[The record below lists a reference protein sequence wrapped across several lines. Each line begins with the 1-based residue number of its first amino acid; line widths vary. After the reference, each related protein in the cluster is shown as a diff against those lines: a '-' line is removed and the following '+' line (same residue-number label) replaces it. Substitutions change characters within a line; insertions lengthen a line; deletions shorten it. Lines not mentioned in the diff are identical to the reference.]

1 MSQDLKCLVGVHKY
15 NVFQEEDITLA
26 GTQIIIAKA
35 IISRCENCGKLKTE
49 MVETTSF
56 GY

>member
-15 NVFQEEDITLA
+15 NVFQEEDVTLT